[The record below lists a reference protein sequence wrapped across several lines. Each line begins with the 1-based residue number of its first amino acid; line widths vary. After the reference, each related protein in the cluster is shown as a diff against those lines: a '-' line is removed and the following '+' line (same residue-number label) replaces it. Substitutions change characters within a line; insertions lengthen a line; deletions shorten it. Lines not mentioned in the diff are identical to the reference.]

1 MREADVTIAFACAG
15 QRPLPAGRT
24 RPPPPGAAI
33 RRLAASAGLSEAEF
47 ADDPLGLGMADVAA
61 VLFQQ
66 VLRFDAADPHWADR
80 DRFVLSAPRHSFL
93 LYALLHLTGHGGIEL
108 RDLRRFGRL
117 NSPTARQAAHGLHP
131 AIEASVGPPGQGLAM
146 GAGMALAERLLA
158 GRFGRSLVDHRIWVM
173 AGAADLAAG
182 VAQEAAALAGRMG
195 LERLTVLF
203 EENDPE
209 EGRLHAARFSA
220 CGWSVRRVARDDAEA
235 IAAALAAAQ
244 RGRRPALIACAPGRS
259 GGADAD
265 DAGEDSDA
273 DLAESWAESGR
284 RGSSTRRAWLKRLK
298 THARR
303 EEFSRL
309 QAGSLPQD
317 WKPVWLDRASH
328 EQRRPGAQPAGLPAV
343 LCTLLPELI
352 GLSARHE
359 SEPGGDGL
367 TMRPGAELTC
377 GTQEHGMA
385 GLLNGLA
392 LHGGLRGVG
401 VASFVAIDRMR
412 VALRLAALMRLGV
425 IYLLADDGLSRGEDG
440 PAFQPVEQLASL
452 RAMPNVAVFRP
463 GDPSELAECWT
474 LALERRDGPSVIALG
489 RGELPR
495 LREVGG
501 GGGALIGPLVPHAVP
516 SLPCA
521 MGGYVLREARARRM
535 ATLIATGAELPVA
548 LAARDI
554 LRGGNIDVAVVSL
567 PCWELFACAPPDYRA
582 RVLGEVPRFGIE
594 AASGFGWERWL
605 GDGGVFIGMD
615 GFGASAPAPDLYRHF
630 GITPDAVAEAVR
642 RALG

>member
-1 MREADVTIAFACAG
+1 MREADITIPVAYA
-15 QRPLPAGRT
+15 PAAT
-24 RPPPPGAAI
+24 PDHSPANAPGDAI
-33 RRLAASAGLSEAEF
+33 RGLARIAGLSEADA
-47 ADDPLGLGMADVAA
+47 ADDPLGLRMADVAA
-61 VLFQQ
+61 VLWQQ
-66 VLRFDAADPHWADR
+66 ALRFDAADPGWADR

-93 LYALLHLTGHGGIEL
+93 LYALLHLTGHEGIEL

-146 GAGMALAERLLA
+146 GAGMALAERMLA

-203 EENDPE
+203 EETDPE
-209 EGRLHAARFSA
+209 EGRLHAARFAA

-235 IAAALAAAQ
+235 IASALAAAQ
-244 RGRRPALIACAPGRS
+244 RGRRPALIACAGAS
-259 GGADAD
+259 TAAGG
-265 DAGEDSDA
+265 GGQVSDWV
-273 DLAESWAESGR
+273 ETGR
-284 RGSSTRRAWLKRLK
+284 RNTGTRRGWLKRLK

-303 EEFSRL
+303 EEFLRL
-309 QAGSLPQD
+309 QAGRLPQD
-317 WKPVWLDRASH
+317 WKPVWLDRAAH
-328 EQRRPGAQPAGLPAV
+328 EPRRLPHQPDAQAGLPPV
-343 LCTLLPELI
+343 LHTLLPELV

-359 SEPGGDGL
+359 GETGAACVPA
-367 TMRPGAELTC
+367 RPGAELAC

-392 LHGGLRGVG
+392 LHGGLRGIG
-401 VASFVAIDRMR
+401 IASFVSVDRMR

-474 LALERRDGPSVIALG
+474 LALERTEGPSVIALG
-489 RGELPR
+489 RGALPR

-501 GGGALIGPLVPHAVP
+501 GLGAVIGPLESSPAP
-516 SLPCA
+516 LPCA

-554 LRGGNIDVAVVSL
+554 LRGSGIDVAVVSL
-567 PCWELFACAPPDYRA
+567 PCWELFARTPADYRA

-630 GITPDAVAEAVR
+630 GITPDAVADAVR